1 VLTVSDSEHEGLM
14 GVPDVPDVAERVDE
28 RGRHCC
34 GRGNHSRCVPTA
46 FRKPYKDPGAFSMTK
61 SPLVTA

>member
-14 GVPDVPDVAERVDE
+14 GVPDVPDVAERVAE

-34 GRGNHSRCVPTA
+34 GRGNHSVA
-46 FRKPYKDPGAFSMTK
+46 FRQRSESLTWAKGLEQWCDSCDD
-61 SPLVTA
+61 